1 MEVVLEVL
9 TGYRYGMPELAQ
21 PGEPFHPYGEG
32 YGTTERH
39 RVQAMAQQLSFERG
53 RDRDVGQRV
62 LSGALRSSTVSERT
76 IWVWVQGWR
85 REGLRGL
92 VDGRRSRGKK
102 GFDHVDPGL
111 VRVVDEEL
119 AQFDGSVSHIALKEL
134 ERRVRVRLKREGI
147 GDLRLPQRLTQQYLA
162 SRCSAGMAPSRRTIA
177 ACGEDPDGVGAAAD
191 LAVESSRRVVRPGL
205 LPHVFGGGGELH
217 EGDERELCTPIWR

>member
-1 MEVVLEVL
+1 EDARAEALLGMEVVLEVL
-9 TGYRYGMPELAQ
+9 TGYRYGVRELAH

-53 RDRDVGQRV
+53 RDREVGQRV

-102 GFDHVDPGL
+102 GFDHVDPSL

-134 ERRVRVRLKREGI
+134 
-147 GDLRLPQRLTQQYLA
+147 
-162 SRCSAGMAPSRRTIA
+162 
-177 ACGEDPDGVGAAAD
+177 
-191 LAVESSRRVVRPGL
+191 
-205 LPHVFGGGGELH
+205 
-217 EGDERELCTPIWR
+217 